1 MIWIFMFILLLPFFM
16 AFYLIKNVGLVD
28 TYNGLQKAQ
37 NNIDIYS
44 RVLKICK
51 HIAEKTT
58 LALEDLKY
66 IDKRKYVVYACNDKR
81 AIDFVINGALELT
94 CKIQE
99 IEKKCSDIVNINL
112 KDKNQFNK
120 VIDKFYDKSDIEIIK
135 YFIPEE
141 DMEYFQDLD
150 FTKKYIEYSIN
161 EKRKANE
168 IK

>member
-1 MIWIFMFILLLPFFM
+1 MIWVFMFILLLPFFIF
-16 AFYLIKNVGLVD
+16 FYSIKNVGLVD
-28 TYNGLQKAQ
+28 TYSGLQKTQ

-58 LALEDLKY
+58 LVLEDLKY
-66 IDKRKYVVYACNDKR
+66 VDKNKFVIYACNNKR
-81 AIDFVINGALELT
+81 AINFVIKDALELT
-94 CKIQE
+94 CKIQK

-112 KDKNQFNK
+112 KDKNQFKK

-141 DMEYFQDLD
+141 DMKYFQDLD
-150 FTKKYIEYSIN
+150 FTKKYIKEVIN
-161 EKRKANE
+161 ETK
-168 IK
+168 